1 MPKYIFAEDEWLDW
15 EEGYT
20 TATMIGIEGEKYG
33 QIKHRS
39 MKARLPGS
47 STYDRFL
54 GVNTFG
60 PGGVYETHAHESPM
74 FYYVLRGTAKMRVGD
89 EERVV
94 GKGAWVYTPPGLK
107 HYTENV
113 GNDDL
118 SYILFGGNPTT
129 PGAHEDIERHPH
141 TDD

>member
-60 PGGVYETHAHESPM
+60 PSGVYETHAHESPM

-94 GKGAWVYTPPGLK
+94 GKGA
-107 HYTENV
+107 
-113 GNDDL
+113 
-118 SYILFGGNPTT
+118 
-129 PGAHEDIERHPH
+129 
-141 TDD
+141 

>member
-1 MPKYIFAEDEWLDW
+1 
-15 EEGYT
+15 
-20 TATMIGIEGEKYG
+20 
-33 QIKHRS
+33 
-39 MKARLPGS
+39 
-47 STYDRFL
+47 
-54 GVNTFG
+54 
-60 PGGVYETHAHESPM
+60 M

-107 HYTENV
+107 YYTENV

>member
-1 MPKYIFAEDEWLDW
+1 MAQYIFSEDEWLSW

-20 TATMIGIEGEKYG
+20 TATMVGIDGAHYG

-39 MKARLPGS
+39 MKTPPPGAA
-47 STYDRFL
+47 TYDRFL

-60 PGGVYETHAHESPM
+60 PGGVYEAHAHESPM
-74 FYYVLRGTAKMRVGD
+74 FYYVLSGTARMRVGG

-94 GKGAWVYTPPGLK
+94 GKGAWVYTPPGLA

-113 GNDDL
+113 GDDDL
-118 SYILFGGNPTT
+118 SYLLFGGNPMT
-129 PGAHEDIERHPH
+129 PGAHEDIERHDH
-141 TDD
+141 VDD